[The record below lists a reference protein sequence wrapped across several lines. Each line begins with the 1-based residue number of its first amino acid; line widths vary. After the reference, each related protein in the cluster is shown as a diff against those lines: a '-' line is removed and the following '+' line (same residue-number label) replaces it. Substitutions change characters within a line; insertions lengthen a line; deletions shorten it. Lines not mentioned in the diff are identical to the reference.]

1 MVEHMVAPTIERPTY
16 SEVVAES
23 RRPLTS
29 LAWRLLGDKTLAED
43 VTQDALVALLG
54 AWDHVENPRG
64 FARSAVF
71 NRCRDVQRREI
82 NARQKTPLLR
92 ASERAD
98 ILHPVTS
105 PYLADVISTLPPLWR
120 EFVVLRFYGGHS
132 LDEIADITGRSVGT
146 VKSGLHRALRQLRT
160 ELDDD
165 TIPHAA

>member
-1 MVEHMVAPTIERPTY
+1 MVAPTIERPTY

-43 VTQDALVALLG
+43 VTQDALIALLG
-54 AWDHVENPRG
+54 AWDRVENPRG

-82 NARQKTPLLR
+82 KARKKTPLLQ
-92 ASERAD
+92 ASERASL
-98 ILHPVTS
+98 LHPSTS

-120 EFVVLRFYGGHS
+120 EIVVLRFYGGHS
-132 LDEIADITGRSVGT
+132 LTEISELTGRSVGT
-146 VKSGLHRALRQLRT
+146 VKSGLHRALRQLRL
-160 ELDDD
+160 ELDDEP
-165 TIPHAA
+165 IAQAA